1 MKTIKLF
8 RNLWILAAAALAA
21 TGCEKE
27 RAAPG
32 GAATVS
38 EAARAAFETRYP
50 GASQVRWEM
59 KGEYAVA
66 EFAWNGTRA
75 AASGHAAWF
84 VNADGKW
91 SMTETDIRFDE
102 LPEAVR
108 RAFEA
113 GEYASWRVD
122 DVDKLE
128 RSGVEV
134 IYVIEVEQNG
144 TEMDL
149 YYTADGVLVK
159 CVADS
164 GADYDY
170 GDFIPSAP
178 SGGIESFIA
187 SRYPG
192 ARIIDV
198 DAEYEGTEVELVDA
212 GRVKHE
218 LFFDRGENWRY
229 TKTELR
235 RAELPSAVV
244 AAWEASDYSEAK
256 GYRLDDVD
264 LYETASEGTFYRLEL
279 ESRGGDVKVKITPD
293 GTLSLYEAPQTGGG
307 AAVGSSIEEFIASR
321 YPGAVILEKDYDDG
335 YLEVD
340 IRHEGVEKELRFN
353 GAGQWLKSSWEV
365 RVASLPAAVTEAV
378 RNSAY
383 ADYRIDDAEFVETPD
398 GVWYALELEGSRDR
412 ELTLRVTPEGTLLDR

>member
-27 RAAPG
+27 HAAPG

-66 EFAWNGTRA
+66 EFAWSDTRS

-113 GEYASWRVD
+113 SEYASWRVD

-134 IYVIEVEQNG
+134 IYVI
-144 TEMDL
+144 
-149 YYTADGVLVK
+149 
-159 CVADS
+159 
-164 GADYDY
+164 
-170 GDFIPSAP
+170 
-178 SGGIESFIA
+178 
-187 SRYPG
+187 
-192 ARIIDV
+192 
-198 DAEYEGTEVELVDA
+198 
-212 GRVKHE
+212 
-218 LFFDRGENWRY
+218 
-229 TKTELR
+229 
-235 RAELPSAVV
+235 
-244 AAWEASDYSEAK
+244 
-256 GYRLDDVD
+256 
-264 LYETASEGTFYRLEL
+264 
-279 ESRGGDVKVKITPD
+279 
-293 GTLSLYEAPQTGGG
+293 
-307 AAVGSSIEEFIASR
+307 
-321 YPGAVILEKDYDDG
+321 
-335 YLEVD
+335 
-340 IRHEGVEKELRFN
+340 
-353 GAGQWLKSSWEV
+353 
-365 RVASLPAAVTEAV
+365 
-378 RNSAY
+378 
-383 ADYRIDDAEFVETPD
+383 
-398 GVWYALELEGSRDR
+398 
-412 ELTLRVTPEGTLLDR
+412 